1 MSSEERASAAITIC
15 SLARPPRDLQGV
27 VAANAAMGG
36 VKNYG
41 PEDKQTNRW
50 WLGAPSKC
58 LLSGVLSANEGWVI
72 NATVKDVNLDDM

>member
-1 MSSEERASAAITIC
+1 MIG

-41 PEDKQTNRW
+41 PEDKQMVARSTEQMSALWRTVRQRG
-50 WLGAPSKC
+50 LGYQC
-58 LLSGVLSANEGWVI
+58 NG
-72 NATVKDVNLDDM
+72 